1 MNTENTGY
9 LQIARVGG
17 AIFVVLQQII
27 LIDIAYNWNDAW
39 VQNGEVRGGGG
50 WVCVCGGGSLRL
62 ETL

>member
-1 MNTENTGY
+1 MNTSNTGY

-50 WVCVCGGGSLRL
+50 MG
-62 ETL
+62 